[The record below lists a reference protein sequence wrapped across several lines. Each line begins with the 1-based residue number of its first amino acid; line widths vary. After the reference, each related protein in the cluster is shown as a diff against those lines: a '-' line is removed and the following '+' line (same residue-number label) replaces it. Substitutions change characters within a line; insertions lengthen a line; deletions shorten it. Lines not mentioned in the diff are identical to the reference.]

1 MFNQLASLL
10 GFLILFNPFFLG
22 YLLVPASA
30 VEKSSG
36 TITGDARAKSG
47 NLLLHSGFVLNTPR
61 DVRPRSVVLITM
73 LDYYCPSWSLNFV
86 MSLSMQC
93 SVILGD
99 ACGLHIW
106 FEFVRLRSSSKP
118 LCRNFVKS
126 VLQVH
131 CNKCFKSK
139 QCNYCQF
146 KNLHRR
152 HVSVDRR
159 LEQPE
164 DKYQSCSRLQH

>member
-1 MFNQLASLL
+1 MY
-10 GFLILFNPFFLG
+10 FLT
-22 YLLVPASA
+22 PASA
-30 VEKSSG
+30 IKKASG
-36 TITGDARAKSG
+36 AITRDSGAKSRD
-47 NLLLHSGFVLNTPR
+47 LFLHSRFVLNTPR

-126 VLQVH
+126 VLQMQ
-131 CNKCFKSK
+131 CNRCFKSK

-152 HVSVDRR
+152 HVSVDHG
-159 LEQPE
+159 LQQPE